1 MIRGNKARHLCG
13 WDCHGGP
20 LGEVAFDLRPGP
32 RSHVRYLEAEHSR
45 QKGELVQTS
54 VPEVGRSLVGLRSM
68 RKDEGG

>member
-1 MIRGNKARHLCG
+1 M
-13 WDCHGGP
+13 
-20 LGEVAFDLRPGP
+20 EVAFDLRPGP
-32 RSHVRYLEAEHSR
+32 RSHVWYLEAEHSR